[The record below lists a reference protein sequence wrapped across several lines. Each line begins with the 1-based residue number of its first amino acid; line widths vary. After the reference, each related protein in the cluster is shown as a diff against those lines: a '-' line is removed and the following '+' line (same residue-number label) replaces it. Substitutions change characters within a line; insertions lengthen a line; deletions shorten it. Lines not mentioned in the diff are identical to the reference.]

1 MKKIYYNYVA
11 LNIFS
16 YAAIGMLFPLIG
28 QYLDSLG
35 FDGTQIGISTAL
47 ATGVAI
53 FATTFWGE
61 KYNNS
66 PRKKGVVV
74 FLCLVSAIWAMGLL
88 GINSYGFFL
97 IGFMILFFFYS
108 PIMGLND
115 AMTIESGQSF
125 NSIRKWGSIGFAL
138 ATFVAGRCAEA
149 FGLWVIFPGFSL
161 SFVLSAFVIWIM
173 IRRDNRLNI
182 SLKGKPKKV
191 GNLKSHELSNLEDH
205 GDSFSQVVPDLGTP
219 HIKEER
225 TKYIHLIKNKKYL
238 AIIISAFFV
247 MGTNVAN
254 NTYFSFLY
262 IEGGGNI
269 GGVGTAFLLMA
280 GSEAIFMALSKRI
293 SQKIS
298 LERTILIAMIISVLR
313 YGWYSTGPSSTLLLG
328 TFFLQGIVNGIILVE
343 FIRYI
348 HKTVEPKELGMGIS
362 LYYAVSNN
370 FSTIFCQ
377 FIGGL
382 ALDLGG
388 GSTVYLFF
396 SLYNIVG
403 VIVYLLFGLHRCSDK
418 AGKIPIPQ

>member
-1 MKKIYYNYVA
+1 MKKKYYDYVA

-28 QYLDSLG
+28 QYLNSLG
-35 FDGTQIGISTAL
+35 FDGTQIGTATAL
-47 ATGVAI
+47 ATTVAI

-61 KYNNS
+61 RYNNS
-66 PRKKGVVV
+66 HRKKGVVI
-74 FLCLVSAIWAMGLL
+74 FLCLVSAFWALGLL
-88 GINSYGFFL
+88 AIEIYLVFL

-115 AMTIESGQSF
+115 AMTIESELSF
-125 NSIRKWGSIGFAL
+125 NSIRKWGSIGFAV
-138 ATFVAGRCAEA
+138 ATFVAGLCAEA
-149 FGLWVIFPGFSL
+149 FGLWIIFPGFSL
-161 SFVLSAFVIWIM
+161 SFILTAFVIWIM
-173 IRRDNRLNI
+173 IRREDEPAGVRNSKFKFYRNHKSKNPSGVKREKDTEI
-182 SLKGKPKKV
+182 
-191 GNLKSHELSNLEDH
+191 NLT
-205 GDSFSQVVPDLGTP
+205 VVPDLGTP
-219 HIKEER
+219 HIKVER

-238 AIIISAFFV
+238 AIIISAFFL

-262 IEGGGNI
+262 IEGGGNL

-280 GSEAIFMALSKRI
+280 GSEAIFMALSSRI

-298 LERTILIAMIISVLR
+298 LEKTILIAMIISVLR
-313 YGWYSTGPSSTLLLG
+313 YGWYSTGPSSGLLLG
-328 TFFLQGIVNGIILVE
+328 TFFLQGMVNGIILVE

-348 HKTVEPKELGMGIS
+348 HKTVEQKELGMGIS
-362 LYYAVSNN
+362 LYYAISTN

-382 ALDLGG
+382 ALDYGG
-388 GSTVYLFF
+388 GTTVYLFF

-403 VIVYLLFGLHRCSDK
+403 VIVYLIFGLHRSSSK
-418 AGKIPIPQ
+418 K